1 MEIFG
6 KLNPSALHSGQ
17 FGTCQEV
24 IEELFT
30 ACFHGITIVSIGKG
44 YVSELDESLLTI
56 TTANVDDL
64 TAKYLKEGLE
74 KCFDGTFALVFTGE
88 DPLIPKDGCW
98 DVIGEVIDRRIVNR
112 MAARQSEIDRA
123 AYTEAR
129 ANEPYEEP
137 EGYRTQDEAYW
148 YAD

>member
-74 KCFDGTFALVFTGE
+74 KFFDGTFTLVFTGE
-88 DPLIPKDGCW
+88 DLLIPKDGCW
-98 DVIGEVIDRRIVNR
+98 DIIGEVIDRRIVNR

-123 AYTEAR
+123 AYAEAR
-129 ANEPYEEP
+129 ANEPYEAPEP
-137 EGYRTQDEAYW
+137 DYDPYDDAW
-148 YAD
+148 YAG